1 MRALLERRER
11 RAQPFRL
18 GVVRRDPPLEARAAG
33 ARDPEVISGLGLVVA
48 VAAEH
53 AAGAV
58 CQDESPELGI
68 DAHRRRACRYNCRAG
83 NEVKR
88 NVYQEDAVMPTP
100 DTLVIARADNGV
112 VTLTL
117 NRPERKNAMNAT
129 MFNELLDAFR
139 EIDAAPDDRVL
150 VITGAGDAFCSG
162 ADLSDR
168 GKDTRHALQRLH
180 WVADIALALHRIP
193 KPVIAK
199 VNGVAVGAGM
209 NLALG
214 CDLIVASEHARFSE
228 IFARR
233 GLTID
238 FGGSWL
244 LPRLVGMHRAKE
256 LALLAD
262 IISAKEAAEMGM
274 VNRVVPADQLDAFV
288 ADWANRLAAGPPLA
302 LGMTK
307 RLLSNSFSMTMDE
320 ALEAEGMAQSV
331 NFGTEDT
338 AEAIRA
344 FLEKREP
351 KFKGR

>member
-1 MRALLERRER
+1 ME
-11 RAQPFRL
+11 
-18 GVVRRDPPLEARAAG
+18 
-33 ARDPEVISGLGLVVA
+33 
-48 VAAEH
+48 
-53 AAGAV
+53 
-58 CQDESPELGI
+58 
-68 DAHRRRACRYNCRAG
+68 
-83 NEVKR
+83 
-88 NVYQEDAVMPTP
+88 
-100 DTLVIARADNGV
+100 TLVLDRAPNGV

-117 NRPERKNAMNAT
+117 NRPEKKNAMNMQ
-129 MFNELLDAFR
+129 MFNELLQAFR
-139 EIDAAPDDRVL
+139 EVDASTSDRVL

-168 GKDTRHALQRLH
+168 GSDKRHQLLRLH

-214 CDLIVASEHARFSE
+214 CDLVVASEAARFSE

-233 GLTID
+233 GLSID

-244 LPRLVGMHRAKE
+244 LPRLIGMHRAKE

-262 IISAKEAAEMGM
+262 IISAKEAAEIGL
-274 VNRVVPADQLDAFV
+274 VNRVLPASEVDAFV
-288 ADWANRLAAGPPLA
+288 TDWADRLAAGPPLA
-302 LGMTK
+302 LSMTK
-307 RLLSNSFSMTMDE
+307 RLLSNSFSATMEE
-320 ALEAEGMAQSV
+320 ALEAEGLAQTV
-331 NFGTEDT
+331 NGGTEDT

-351 KFKGR
+351 RFKGR

>member
-1 MRALLERRER
+1 METLLVDRA
-11 RAQPFRL
+11 
-18 GVVRRDPPLEARAAG
+18 
-33 ARDPEVISGLGLVVA
+33 S
-48 VAAEH
+48 
-53 AAGAV
+53 
-58 CQDESPELGI
+58 
-68 DAHRRRACRYNCRAG
+68 
-83 NEVKR
+83 
-88 NVYQEDAVMPTP
+88 
-100 DTLVIARADNGV
+100 NGV

-117 NRPERKNAMNAT
+117 NRPEKKNAMSGT
-129 MFNELLDAFR
+129 MFNELLATFR
-139 EIDAAPDDRVL
+139 DVNDTAADRVL

-162 ADLSDR
+162 ADLGDR
-168 GKDTRHALQRLH
+168 GNDTRHPLQRLH
-180 WVADIALALHRIP
+180 WVADIVLALHRIP

-256 LALLAD
+256 LAFFAD
-262 IISAKEAAEMGM
+262 IISAKEASEMGL
-274 VNRVVPADQLDAFV
+274 VNRVVLADQLDAFV
-288 ADWANRLAAGPPLA
+288 ADWANRLAVGPPLA
-302 LGMTK
+302 LSMTK
-307 RLLSNSFSMTMDE
+307 RLLTNSFAMSMDE
-320 ALEAEGMAQSV
+320 ALEAEGMAQTV
-331 NFGTEDT
+331 NSGTEDT
-338 AEAIRA
+338 PEAIRA

>member
-1 MRALLERRER
+1 
-11 RAQPFRL
+11 
-18 GVVRRDPPLEARAAG
+18 
-33 ARDPEVISGLGLVVA
+33 
-48 VAAEH
+48 
-53 AAGAV
+53 
-58 CQDESPELGI
+58 
-68 DAHRRRACRYNCRAG
+68 
-83 NEVKR
+83 
-88 NVYQEDAVMPTP
+88 MPTME
-100 DTLVIARADNGV
+100 TLVLERADNGV

-117 NRPERKNAMNAT
+117 NRPERKNAMNAA
-129 MFNELLDAFR
+129 MFNELLGVFR
-139 EIDAAPDDRVL
+139 EVDASTTDRVL

-168 GKDTRHALQRLH
+168 GSDTRHAMQRLH

-193 KPVIAK
+193 KPIIAK

-214 CDLIVASEHARFSE
+214 CDLIVASEQARFSE

-256 LALLAD
+256 LALFAD
-262 IISAKEAAEMGM
+262 IISAKEAAEMG
-274 VNRVVPADQLDAFV
+274 L
-288 ADWANRLAAGPPLA
+288 PPIA

-307 RLLSNSFSMTMDE
+307 RLLSNSFAMTMDE

-331 NFGTEDT
+331 NSGTEDT

-344 FLEKREP
+344 FLDKREP